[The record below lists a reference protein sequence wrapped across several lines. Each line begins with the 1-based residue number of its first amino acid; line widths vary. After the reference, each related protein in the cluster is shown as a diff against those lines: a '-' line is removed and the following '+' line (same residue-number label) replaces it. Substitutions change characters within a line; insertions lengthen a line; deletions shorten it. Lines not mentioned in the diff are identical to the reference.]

1 MTVED
6 GIYFRRWKPL
16 QPSEGTEPISRD
28 APAAGRERPASEN
41 LPESANPLDA
51 ADRTA

>member
-1 MTVED
+1 VTVED

-16 QPSEGTEPISRD
+16 QPSEGTAPIARD
-28 APAAGRERPASEN
+28 APERPASEN